1 MLLKDLVVIDRSF
14 QKAMRLDA
22 DIHSPSALTGYIAQ
36 GTPRR
41 VLDTMAVHLTT
52 SRQRAFTW
60 TGPYGCGK
68 SSLALLLCSLIGI
81 PPERASALK
90 ILKPEAGEP
99 IFRAF
104 AANAGW
110 AINALVGRQ
119 ARLIGDLA
127 EKLGCSADSRAVLNA
142 LSEKAKHQQAPDAYL
157 LVIDE
162 LGKYLEGDNATENA
176 YFLQEIAETA
186 NRSEA
191 KFVFLGILHQ
201 AVDVYASRLPRSVRD
216 EWTKVQG
223 RFADIPL
230 LSSSEETVEL
240 LGHAVHVDSIG
251 FKLSES
257 FVQSVNLAAKAYTDR
272 RPETDSRIA
281 QSLLACWPLN
291 PVTTLLL
298 GPISRRKF
306 AQNERSIYSFL
317 SSSEPLGF
325 KAFIERGEAETDTF
339 DPADYWDYLK
349 ENFENS
355 ILTTSEGHRWMTAQE
370 AVTRAERTGSAL
382 CVRLAK
388 AVALIDLFRSGSGIE
403 ASPEVL
409 AASVKHSVEDVK
421 PLLGELIEKKVVIER
436 RYANSYAVFAGSD
449 FNLEA
454 SIKEAHKHFAGIE
467 PAMLSRFAKLKP
479 IVAREYYLRMGTL
492 HWFQRHI
499 LPVEQLQSFAGT
511 KVHLEGA
518 VGAVVLLL
526 PESADDVIDPDR
538 LKTLYSA
545 NGLSPTDARN
555 MILGTS
561 KSGLRIRELLEDL
574 QALSIVEKAPE
585 LEGDETGRAEVRIRT
600 EYVTNALMDEVSKA
614 FTDTMWYTG
623 TGEVRICPRLQ
634 DLVDLSSD
642 LCNQIFHAAP
652 VINNELI
659 NRDHLSSQL
668 TAARKD
674 LMLHMVNNEA
684 ELDLGFEGF
693 PPALALYLSML
704 HDLHVPGA
712 DGRLRFS
719 LGNADDPESNYG
731 PLWQASIAFLKDR
744 PMATG
749 KELFGFWS
757 KPPFGIKQGPM
768 PILAL
773 AFYLTNRNN
782 LAVYLAGEFKPAMTA
797 VTVDE
802 WLVDPT
808 RISFRW
814 IEPTSEHK
822 NFVAALAR
830 KLSVL
835 TKKEVAA
842 EPLAVAQAIV
852 AVVLMA
858 PRWAQRSTNYTSE
871 TLKLKNVVA
880 KASDPIQLLYRDIPS
895 IYHSKISTGL
905 ANKVLGSLKEFVV
918 AMPGMIERVRD
929 HLFNALKASP
939 ADLITLHARAENIKG
954 LSGDMTL
961 EAFIARLE
969 AFEDSQSDIE
979 GIISLA
985 SSRPAT
991 MWTDREI
998 QVAMSRISELAFA
1011 FRRQET
1017 FSHLRGRSEERRVFS
1032 VAFGAAEDDAT
1043 ETIEI
1048 STDDAARA
1056 KMEAENLLQSLKHLP
1071 ANIMLAALT
1080 EAGIA
1085 TVEALKAGK

>member
-449 FNLEA
+449 FSLEA
-454 SIKEAHKHFAGIE
+454 SI
-467 PAMLSRFAKLKP
+467 
-479 IVAREYYLRMGTL
+479 
-492 HWFQRHI
+492 
-499 LPVEQLQSFAGT
+499 GT

-905 ANKVLGSLKEFVV
+905 ANKVLGSLKEFVA

>member
-1 MLLKDLVVIDRSF
+1 MLLKDLVEVDRSF

-22 DIHSPSALTGYIAQ
+22 DIHSPLALSGYIAQ

-68 SSLALLLCSLIGI
+68 SSLALLLCSLVGT
-81 PPERASALK
+81 PQEHESALR
-90 ILKPEAGEP
+90 ILRPEIGEP
-99 IFRAF
+99 IARAF
-104 AANAGW
+104 EAENGW
-110 AINALVGRQ
+110 AVDALVGRQ

-127 EKLGCSADSRAVLNA
+127 DKLDCAADSRAVLEA
-142 LSEKAKHQQAPDAYL
+142 LSAKAKHQQTPDAYL

-162 LGKYLEGDNATENA
+162 LGKYLEGDYATENA

-216 EWTKVQG
+216 EWAKVQG

-240 LGHAVHVDSIG
+240 LGHAVHVDVIG
-251 FKLSES
+251 FELPEG
-257 FVQSVNLAAKAYTDR
+257 FIQSVDLAAKAYADR
-272 RPETDSRIA
+272 RPETGSCIA
-281 QSLLACWPLN
+281 ESLEACWPLN

-317 SSSEPLGF
+317 SSSEPWGF
-325 KAFIERGEAETDTF
+325 KSFLERGESETDTF

-349 ENFENS
+349 ENFETA

-370 AVTRAERTGSAL
+370 AIARAERMGSAL
-382 CVRLAK
+382 SVRLAK

-403 ASPEVL
+403 ATPEVL
-409 AASVKHSVEDVK
+409 AASVKQTVNEVK
-421 PLLGELIEKKVVIER
+421 ALLGELIEKKVVIER
-436 RYANSYAVFAGSD
+436 RYANTYAIFAGSD
-449 FNLEA
+449 FNLES
-454 SIKEAHKHFAGIE
+454 SIQEAHKHFAGIE
-467 PAMLSRFAKLKP
+467 PAMLARFTKLKP

-499 LPVEQLQSFAGT
+499 LPVEQLQTFASA
-511 KVHLEGA
+511 KMHLEGA
-518 VGAVVLLL
+518 VGAFVLLL
-526 PESADDVIDPDR
+526 PESDDDVIDAGR
-538 LKTLYSA
+538 LKVLYST

-555 MILGTS
+555 VILGTS

-574 QALSIVEKAPE
+574 QALSIVEKEPE
-585 LEGDETGRAEVRIRT
+585 LEGDGTGRAEVRART

-614 FTDTMWYTG
+614 FTEAVWFDG
-623 TGEVRICPRLQ
+623 TSDVRTCSRLQ
-634 DLVDLSSD
+634 DLIDLSSS
-642 LCNQIFHAAP
+642 LCDQIFHAAP

-684 ELDLGFEGF
+684 EPDLGFEGF
-693 PPALALYLSML
+693 PPAFALYLSML
-704 HDLHVPGA
+704 QEMHVEGA
-712 DGRLRFS
+712 GGRLRFA
-719 LGNADDPESNYG
+719 LNHAEDPESNYG
-731 PLWQASIAFLKDR
+731 PLWQATVAYLQEH

-749 KELFGFWS
+749 KELFGFWA
-757 KPPFGIKQGPM
+757 KPPFGIKQGPI

-814 IEPTSEHK
+814 IVPTSGHK
-822 NFVAALAR
+822 NFVAALAAD
-830 KLSVL
+830 LSVL
-835 TKKEVAA
+835 TKKKVAS

-858 PRWAQRSTNYTSE
+858 PRWAQRSTSYTSE
-871 TLKLKNVVA
+871 TLKLKNVVV

-895 IYHSKISTGL
+895 IYQSEISTGL
-905 ANKVLGSLKEFVV
+905 ADKVLASLREFVA
-918 AMPGMIERVRD
+918 AMPGMIGRVRD
-929 HLFNALKASP
+929 HLFNALEASP
-939 ADLITLHARAENIKG
+939 ADLIALHARAENIKG

-969 AFEDSQSDIE
+969 AFEDRQSDIE

-1011 FRRQET
+1011 FRKQEI
-1017 FSHLRGRSEERRVFS
+1017 FAQLRGRSAERRVFS
-1032 VAFGAAEDDAT
+1032 VVFGAGEGDAS
-1043 ETIEI
+1043 ETVEI
-1048 STDDAARA
+1048 SADDAARA
-1056 KMEAENLLQSLKHLP
+1056 KAEADKVIESLKHLP
-1071 ANIMLAALT
+1071 ANVMLAALT
-1080 EAGIA
+1080 EAGLA
-1085 TVEALKAGK
+1085 AVAALKAGK